1 MTKYIVGKKFLM
13 KTTDPRMCINVNT
26 TNTINITTKN
36 DITYYSIPV
45 YIEDVDSDN
54 LYLNTIDK
62 IGQKYI
68 SPEYILEI
76 KNNKITNKNI
86 KLQKF

>member
-13 KTTDPRMCINVNT
+13 KTTDPRMC
-26 TNTINITTKN
+26 TNFNDTINITTEN

-45 YIEDVDSDN
+45 YIEDLDSDN

>member
-1 MTKYIVGKKFLM
+1 MTKYIIGKKFWM
-13 KTTDPRMCINVNT
+13 KTTDSRMYTNVDT
-26 TNTINITTKN
+26 TNITTKN

-45 YIEDVDSDN
+45 YIEDIDSDN

-62 IGQKYI
+62 IGPKYI

-76 KNNKITNKNI
+76 KNNKISNKNI
-86 KLQKF
+86 TLQKF